1 MTIYF
6 FKTPQQSVIAT
17 QADHT
22 LTQDEVRKL
31 CWLYGNATLIGA
43 DSVDGSFIGPR
54 REMVTP
60 WSTNAVEITQNMG
73 LGGIFRIEEF
83 FPDGA
88 SFDPMLQRKYNGLD
102 QQVFT
107 VDIQPVPIKYVD
119 DLEQYSEQEGL
130 ALSPEE
136 IDYLHG
142 LERHNGRPL
151 TDSEI
156 FGFAQINS
164 EHCRHKI
171 FGGTFIIDGKEMES
185 SLFQMIKRTTQ
196 ENPNKILSAYK
207 DNVAFAAGPVV
218 EQFAPKD
225 QSTSDWFQVKEIES
239 VISLKAETHN
249 FPTTVEPFNGA
260 ATGTGGEIRDRMGGG
275 TGSWPIAGTAVYM
288 TAYPRLTSE
297 RDWENILPVR
307 DWLYQSPEDILIK
320 ASNGASD
327 FGNKFGQPLICG
339 SVLTFEHQETVES
352 GSPASTKYAYDK
364 VIMLAGG
371 VGYGTRRDCLK
382 KTPQPGNKVVVVGG
396 DNYRIGLGGGSVS
409 SVDTGRYTSG
419 IELNAI
425 QRANPEMQKRAYNLV
440 RALCEEDVNPVVSIH
455 DHGSAGH
462 LNCLSE
468 LVEECGG
475 RIDMTKLPIGDHTLS
490 SKEIIANE
498 SQERMGLLINEKHI
512 DHVRRI
518 AERERAPLY
527 VVGETTGDAHFS
539 FVQGDGVKPFDLD
552 VAQMFGH
559 SPKTIMRD
567 STVEHHYKAPEAP
580 QAPPSSPE
588 GDTIVSSASNT
599 AAKTIEAPSGAVG
612 GASGASG
619 ASLLQYLER
628 VLQLEAVAC
637 KDWLTNKVDRSVTGK
652 IARQQCQGELQ
663 LPLSDCGVVALDYRG
678 VKGIATAIGHAPQA
692 GLASPQAGS
701 VLSVAEALTNI
712 VWAPLAEGLDSVSL
726 SANWM
731 WPCRSQDGED
741 ARLYAAVKALSDFC
755 CDLHIN
761 VPTGKDSLSLSQQYP
776 NGEKIISPGTVIVS
790 AGGEVSDVKKV
801 VSPVIVND
809 KRASLYHIDFSFC
822 EQRLG
827 GSAFAQSLNCVGDDV
842 PTVTNPEYFADAFNA
857 IQELIKRGWVMAGH
871 DISAGGLVTCLLEMC
886 FANTKGGLHIN
897 LHDLCADGDIVKT
910 LFAENPGVVIEVSDE
925 HKFKFKEFMEDVGI
939 GYAKI
944 GYPVEDSRE
953 IVIVYPTA
961 NSQSSTLNSQI
972 TLDIDHLRDVW
983 YKTSYLL
990 DRRQSFNGKA
1000 RERYENYKQ
1009 QPIEM
1014 KFPRG
1019 FKGTLAQYGLNPD
1032 RWKESSTLNS
1042 PLEPVRFPQ
1051 KELSSLPK
1059 AAIIREKG
1067 TNGEREMAYSLYLA
1081 GFDVKDVTMTDLVTG
1096 RETLDEVQ
1104 MIVFCGGFSNSDVL
1118 GSAKG
1123 WAGAFL
1129 FNPKAKEALDRFYA
1143 RKDTLSLGICN
1154 GCQLMVEL
1162 GLLKAPEALPTAPE
1176 GASIVL
1182 AAESIV
1188 SPSGDEGGTLG
1199 AKMLRND
1206 SHKFESNFITL
1217 QIPENKSVMFGSL
1230 SGSKLGIWVAH
1241 GEGKFSLPGKESD
1254 YNIIAKY
1261 NHHGYPAN
1269 PNGSDYDVAGI
1280 CSADGRHLAMMPHLE
1295 RAIFPWQNG
1304 WYPLNRRSDEVTP
1317 WIEAFVNARK
1327 WIEAQS

>member
-1 MTIYF
+1 MIRF
-6 FKTPQQSVIAT
+6 FQTPQKSVIAT
-17 QADHT
+17 EVDHQ
-22 LTQDEVRKL
+22 LSEQEIKEL
-31 CWLYGNATLIGA
+31 NWLYGDATLLDAEQLEGYF
-43 DSVDGSFIGPR
+43 VGPR

-73 LGGIFRIEEF
+73 LKGIGRIEEYF
-83 FPDGA
+83 AVA
-88 SFDPMLQRKYNGLD
+88 SKDAEHDEMLQRMYNGLNQD
-102 QQVFT
+102 IFT
-107 VDIQPVPIKYVD
+107 INIKPEPIKYVD
-119 DLEQYSEQEGL
+119 NLEEYNEKEGL

-136 IDYLHG
+136 IEYLHG
-142 LERHNGRPL
+142 LEKQNGRPL

-185 SLFQMIKRTTQ
+185 SLFAMIKKTTQ

-207 DNVAFAAGPVV
+207 DNVAFAQGPVV

-225 QSTSDWFQVKEIES
+225 QSTSDYFQVKDIES

-275 TGSWPIAGTAVYM
+275 VGSWPIAGTAVYM
-288 TAYPRLTSE
+288 TAYPRLDDSVIKNE
-297 RDWENILPVR
+297 ELRIKRDWEDILPVR
-307 DWLYQSPEDILIK
+307 QWLYQTPQQILTK

-339 SVLTFEHQETVES
+339 SVLTFEHQEGQE
-352 GSPASTKYAYDK
+352 KYAYDK

-371 VGYGTRRDCLK
+371 VGYGTKRDCLK
-382 KTPQPGNKVVVVGG
+382 KEPQKGNKVVVVGG

-409 SVDTGRYTSG
+409 SVDTGRYSNG
-419 IELNAI
+419 IELNAV

-475 RIDMTKLPIGDHTLS
+475 EIDMTKLPIGDKTLS

-498 SQERMGLLINEKHI
+498 SQERMGLLIDEKHI
-512 DHVRRI
+512 EHVRKI

-539 FVQGDGVKPFDLD
+539 FKQGDGVKPFDLD

-559 SPKTIMRD
+559 SPKTIMKD
-567 STVEHHYKAPEAP
+567 NTVERHYQDVAYTQDKINE
-580 QAPPSSPE
+580 
-588 GDTIVSSASNT
+588 
-599 AAKTIEAPSGAVG
+599 
-612 GASGASG
+612 
-619 ASLLQYLER
+619 YLDR

-652 IARQQCQGELQ
+652 IARQQCQGEIQ

-678 VKGIATAIGHAPQA
+678 KKGIATALGHAPQA
-692 GLASPQAGS
+692 GLANPAAGS

-712 VWAPLAEGLDSVSL
+712 VWAPLAEGMDSLSL

-731 WPCRSQDGED
+731 WPCRSQEGED
-741 ARLYAAVKALSDFC
+741 ARLYAGVKALSDFC

-790 AGGEVSDVKKV
+790 AGGEVSDIKKV
-801 VSPVIVND
+801 VSPVLVND
-809 KRASLYHIDFSFC
+809 KNASLYHIDFSFD

-827 GSAFAQSLNCVGDDV
+827 GSAFAQSLGKVGDDV
-842 PTVTNPEYFADAFNA
+842 PTVKNPEYFADAFMA
-857 IQELIKRGWVMAGH
+857 VQQMIEKGWILAGH
-871 DISAGGLVTCLLEMC
+871 DISAGGLIITLLEMC
-886 FANTKGGLHIN
+886 FANTKGGMHIN
-897 LHDLCADGDIVKT
+897 LHDICADGDVVKT

-925 HKFKFKEFMEDVGI
+925 YKQEFKDFMEEQGV

-944 GYPVEDSRE
+944 GYPVEDTRTIE
-953 IVIVYPTA
+953 IIYP
-961 NSQSSTLNSQI
+961 SSTSHTSTTSQ
-972 TLDIDHLRDVW
+972 TSATSSTSFDIDALRDVW

-990 DRRQSFNGKA
+990 DRKQSFNGKA
-1000 RERYENYKQ
+1000 KERFENYKK
-1009 QPIEM
+1009 QPLEM
-1014 KFPRG
+1014 KFNKDFTG
-1019 FKGTLAQYGLNPD
+1019 KLAQYGISAD
-1032 RWKESSTLNS
+1032 RREKTG
-1042 PLEPVRFPQ
+1042 V
-1051 KELSSLPK
+1051 K

-1067 TNGEREMAYSLYLA
+1067 TNGEREMAYCLYLA
-1081 GFDVKDVTMTDLVTG
+1081 GFDVKDVMMTDLISG
-1096 RETLDEVQ
+1096 RETLEDIN

-1129 FNPKAKEALDRFYA
+1129 FNPKAKEALDKFYA

-1162 GLLKAPEALPTAPE
+1162 GLCENEELRMKNEEFATARR
-1176 GASIVL
+1176 
-1182 AAESIV
+1182 
-1188 SPSGDEGGTLG
+1188 
-1199 AKMLRND
+1199 AKMMHND
-1206 SHKFESNFITL
+1206 SHKFESEFICL
-1217 QIPENKSVMFGSL
+1217 DIPQNNSVMFGSL
-1230 SGSKLGIWVAH
+1230 SGNKLGLWVAH
-1241 GEGKFSLPGKESD
+1241 GEGKFSLPEAEST
-1254 YNIIAKY
+1254 YNVIAKY
-1261 NHHGYPAN
+1261 NYAGYPAN
-1269 PNGSDYDVAGI
+1269 PNGSDYNVAGI
-1280 CSADGRHLAMMPHLE
+1280 CSADGRHLCMMPHLE
-1295 RAIFPWQNG
+1295 RAVFPWQNA
-1304 WYPLNRRSDEVTP
+1304 WYPANRRNDEVTP

-1327 WIEAQS
+1327 WVEEKIKH